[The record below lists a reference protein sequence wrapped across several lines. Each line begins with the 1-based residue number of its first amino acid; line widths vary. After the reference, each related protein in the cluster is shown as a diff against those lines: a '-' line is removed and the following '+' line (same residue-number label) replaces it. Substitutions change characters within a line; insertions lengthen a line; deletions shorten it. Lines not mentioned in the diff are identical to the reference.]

1 MNGWRTMARWGVGW
15 SVATLLGCSATMGQG
30 VPRPS
35 VRALGGVTFVSPRC
49 IEVRS
54 CLLGQVVAAET
65 STPVARAAV
74 FLVRE
79 GDEGAKA
86 KPVDDDIRIVRL
98 TDDQGVFTVADAPAG
113 RYSVSVYKD
122 ARKISASGLELGSP
136 GTLVVPIRLA
146 PPT

>member
-1 MNGWRTMARWGVGW
+1 
-15 SVATLLGCSATMGQG
+15 MGAAPVHG
-30 VPRPS
+30 PS
-35 VRALGGVTFVSPRC
+35 PTLGGVTFVRPRC

-54 CLLGQVVAAET
+54 CLLGQVVAAE
-65 STPVARAAV
+65 SATPMARAAV

-79 GDEGAKA
+79 GDDVKREA
-86 KPVDDDIRIVRL
+86 PEELLRIVRL

-122 ARKISASGLELGSP
+122 ARRISASGLELGGP
-136 GTLVVPIRLA
+136 GTLVVPIRLP